1 MTRLRPWQVWWMD
14 MGIPVG
20 HEQGGVRPVVVVG
33 SDLHCSL
40 PIGVVFVAS
49 MTTRDRGLRHHVPVF
64 SPDSGLRQTSYVLTE
79 KQVTLSV
86 ERSIRYPVSPPDSIS
101 RFGWS
106 AWSVPIR
113 V

>member
-1 MTRLRPWQVWWMD
+1 

-86 ERSIRYPVSPPDSIS
+86 ERFTQS
-101 RFGWS
+101 RPIGELVESERS
-106 AWSVPIR
+106 AVRFWLRKMAAI
-113 V
+113 